1 MNDISEADGFQEQ
14 DSPPDQGSL
23 PEVGEEALERPE
35 ESFLPGGEG
44 GTGGEPRE
52 EAGTSSVAES
62 PSLPEAAAGELLTS
76 LHQAVDRLAAALAAL
91 EERLEH
97 RSRALEKPEGAAV
110 EVLLPQGGTVEVPIK
125 LRVETEDSRQ
135 LALLQEL
142 YAQRERLQEELAA
155 AQQQIERLGK
165 TQFKSAHVMEAMRKS
180 TEETVA
186 ELRAALEARDRELAE
201 LRSLAEEVRKEY
213 QLHLAQE
220 LLRVVDGLERSQ
232 QEAERLRAS
241 LDAGLESLRPR
252 GWWGRWQE
260 GSLKQARELLRER
273 QADLA
278 SWQEGI
284 GFVQQR
290 LLTLLADAGVEPMV
304 ALDRPFDP
312 HRQVAVGR
320 VSDPGKPENWVVEEQ
335 LRGYMMGDRVLRFA
349 EVVVNKLDSGED
361 STTQI

>member
-1 MNDISEADGFQEQ
+1 MSDISEADGFEEKE
-14 DSPPDQGSL
+14 SPADQGSTPEAQGEPPARSEGSL
-23 PEVGEEALERPE
+23 PR
-35 ESFLPGGEG
+35 GGEG
-44 GTGGEPRE
+44 E
-52 EAGTSSVAES
+52 
-62 PSLPEAAAGELLTS
+62 LPEDSGAFAGVGSPAGELLAS
-76 LHQAVDRLAAALAAL
+76 LQQAVDRLTTALADL
-91 EERLEH
+91 EGRLEP
-97 RSRALEKPEGAAV
+97 RTGDRGKPQESAV
-110 EVLLPQGGTVEVPIK
+110 EVLLPQGGVVEVPIK

-142 YAQRERLQEELAA
+142 HAQRERLQEELAA

-165 TQFKSAHVMEAMRKS
+165 TQFKSTHVMEAMRKS

-201 LRSLAEEVRKEY
+201 LRRLAEEVRKEY

-220 LLRVVDGLERSQ
+220 LLRIVDGLERSQ

-241 LDAGLESLRPR
+241 LDAGLEALRPR

-278 SWQEGI
+278 SWQEGL

-290 LLTLLADAGVEPMV
+290 LLALLADAGVEPMV
-304 ALDRPFDP
+304 SLDRPFDP

-335 LRGYMMGDRVLRFA
+335 LKGYLMGDRVLRFA
-349 EVVVNKLDSGED
+349 EVVVNKVDSGED
-361 STTQI
+361 LATQL

>member
-1 MNDISEADGFQEQ
+1 MNDISKAEGFQEQ
-14 DSPPDQGSL
+14 DSPADQEPS
-23 PEVGEEALERPE
+23 PEAREEALERPE
-35 ESFLPGGEG
+35 ESFLPGDEEG
-44 GTGGEPRE
+44 AGGESRE
-52 EAGTSSVAES
+52 EAEPSSGAES
-62 PSLPEAAAGELLTS
+62 PSCPEAAAGGLLTS
-76 LHQAVDRLAAALAAL
+76 LHQAVDRLTAALAAL
-91 EERLEH
+91 EDRLEH
-97 RSRALEKPEGAAV
+97 RSGDLEKPL
-110 EVLLPQGGTVEVPIK
+110 EVLLPQGGVVEVPIK

-135 LALLQEL
+135 LALLREL
-142 YAQRERLQEELAA
+142 HAQRERLQEELAA

-165 TQFKSAHVMEAMRKS
+165 TQFKSTHVMEAMRRS

-220 LLRVVDGLERSQ
+220 LLRIVDGLERSQ

-278 SWQEGI
+278 SWEEGI
-284 GFVQQR
+284 GFVHQR
-290 LLTLLADAGVEPMV
+290 LLALLADAGVEPM
-304 ALDRPFDP
+304 ATLDRPFDP

-335 LRGYMMGDRVLRFA
+335 LKGYMMGDRVLRFA
-349 EVVVNKLDSGED
+349 EVVVNKVDSGED
-361 STTQI
+361 LTTQI